1 MDVKYVKIHRKRI
14 VKSFEIAAYYTLR
27 CIAKKYK
34 TSMRYT
40 FFNGEIRA
48 WWSPFPACGLRSV
61 PVPESDQDTGSDYPV
76 FG

>member
-34 TSMRYT
+34 TSTRYT
-40 FFNGEIRA
+40 FFVGKSERCKVLFQLA
-48 WWSPFPACGLRSV
+48 V
-61 PVPESDQDTGSDYPV
+61 
-76 FG
+76 

>member
-1 MDVKYVKIHRKRI
+1 MNVKYGKIHRKRI

-40 FFNGEIRA
+40 FFDGKIRA
-48 WWSPFPACGLRSV
+48 L
-61 PVPESDQDTGSDYPV
+61 
-76 FG
+76 